1 MGLGEEVSL
10 LAHVVL
16 SGLVLA
22 DWGICFQDGTLMAGR
37 GCIYHLVAQLALGSS
52 SRGPLHV
59 VCFSRPGRVLW
70 TSVPRDRAMRKL

>member
-10 LAHVVL
+10 LVHVVL

-22 DWGICFQDGTLMAGR
+22 AWGICFQDGTLMAGR
-37 GCIYHLVAQLALGSS
+37 GRIHHSVAQLVLGSS

-70 TSVPRDRAMRKL
+70 TSVPRHRTM